1 MGVRGKALTVRT
13 IEAMKIPDARKGS
26 IEIRPLMNVPE
37 M

>member
-1 MGVRGKALTVRT
+1 LN
-13 IEAMKIPDARKGS
+13 EAMFWAAKIPDAPTGS